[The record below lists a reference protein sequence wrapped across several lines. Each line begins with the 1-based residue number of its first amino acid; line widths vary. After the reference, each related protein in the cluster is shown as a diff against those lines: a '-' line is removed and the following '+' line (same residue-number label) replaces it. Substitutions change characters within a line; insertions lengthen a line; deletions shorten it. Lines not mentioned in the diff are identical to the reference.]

1 MIVIIHCPYG
11 DPDRAL
17 GFTEEKEAV
26 AYAKKHL
33 KSWDIYN
40 EAFQAEVEDIESI
53 EDAQVVVAENAIYTM
68 QIFVLDAINPK
79 ED

>member
-11 DPDRAL
+11 DPDRAV
-17 GFTEEKEAV
+17 GFTEERDAV
-26 AYAKKHL
+26 EYAKKHL

-40 EAFQAEVEDIESI
+40 EAFQGQVEEVQSV
-53 EDAQVVVAENAIYTM
+53 EDAQVIIEENAIYTM

-79 ED
+79 EV

>member
-11 DPDRAL
+11 DPDKAV
-17 GFTEEKEAV
+17 GFTEEKDAV

-33 KSWDIYN
+33 KSWDIYD
-40 EAFQAEVEDIESI
+40 EAFQAEVEAIESI
-53 EDAQVVVAENAIYTM
+53 EDAQVVASEHAVYTM
-68 QIFVLDAINPK
+68 QIYVLDAIDPK

>member
-17 GFTEEKEAV
+17 GFTEEAEAV

-33 KSWDIYN
+33 KSWDVNN

-53 EDAQVVVAENAIYTM
+53 EDAQVVVAENAIYMM

-79 ED
+79 E

>member
-11 DPDRAL
+11 EPDKAL

-33 KSWDIYN
+33 KSWDIYS
-40 EAFQAEVEDIESI
+40 EAFQAEVEDIESV
-53 EDAQVVVAENAIYTM
+53 EDAQVVIAEHAVYTM
-68 QIFVLDAINPK
+68 QIFVLNAIDPK